1 MSFLNVLRLTT
12 RIYPD
17 KAGPAVYAYQL
28 SEHISNKNFK
38 MYNITCRP
46 EGIFDKEKQVN
57 NHFKIEYIP
66 IKATR
71 WDAGSLKQLLFLIR
85 FGMYSFTKVLKL
97 HRKYRIDL
105 IHCDNPA
112 ITGFIASIFNLIF
125 KIPVIYTQHGLDSHF
140 KLNFLL
146 EIKIIYPR
154 STNYIIVSRKMIP
167 FFKKNK
173 LDTKK
178 LIWIP
183 IGIDLKNFFHVKTKE
198 EKEKIISNLNLNSIL
213 KIDDII
219 VIYVGYMDLEQK
231 VLGMI
236 DFLYGFKDFLIELN
250 ESERKKIKLI
260 FLGDGK
266 YKNLLEKELNNLNL
280 KNNIYLLGVRLE
292 IERFYAISDFLA
304 LTSYI
309 EGFPTVLLEAIASN
323 IPCICTDVGEVNEI
337 LDTRS
342 IIPCGKRKEITNKLK
357 LFYNDKNVCKQIVDS
372 SFNKIKKFDW
382 LYITEEIRKV
392 YKNTIFKNI
401 KKNDKK

>member
-1 MSFLNVLRLTT
+1 LNIVRLTT

-28 SEHISNKNFK
+28 SEHISDKNFR

-46 EGIFDKEKQVN
+46 EGIFDKEKIIN
-57 NHFKIEYIP
+57 NNFKIEYIP

-71 WDAGSLKQLLFLIR
+71 WDGGPLIQLLFLIR
-85 FGMYSFTKVLKL
+85 FGMYSFKKVLKL
-97 HRKYRIDL
+97 HRKYRVDL

-112 ITGFIASIFNLIF
+112 ITGFIASLFNMIFR
-125 KIPVIYTQHGLDSHF
+125 IPFIYTQHGLDSHF

-154 STNYIIVSRKMIP
+154 SVNYIIVSRKMIP

-178 LIWIP
+178 LTWIP
-183 IGIDLKNFFHVKTKE
+183 VGVDLKKFYHIKTKK
-198 EKEKIISNLNLNSIL
+198 EKENTISELNMNSIL
-213 KIDDII
+213 KVDDCIL
-219 VIYVGYMDLEQK
+219 IYVGYMDLKQK

-236 DFLYGFKDFLIELN
+236 DFIHGFNRFLIDLN
-250 ESERKKIKLI
+250 DNEKKKIKLL

-266 YKNLLEKELNNLNL
+266 YKNLLVSELNTLDL
-280 KNNIYLLGVRLE
+280 KNNVYLLGVRLE
-292 IERFYAISDFLA
+292 IEKFYAISDFLA

-323 IPCICTDVGEVNEI
+323 VPCICTDVGEVNEI

-342 IIPCGKRKEITNKLK
+342 IIPCGNREEITNKLK
-357 LFYNDKNVCKQIVDS
+357 IFYNDKNLCEQIVNN
-372 SFNKIKKFDW
+372 SFNKIEKFDW
-382 LYITEEIRKV
+382 LCITEEIRKL
-392 YKNTIFKNI
+392 YKKTVLGTIERK
-401 KKNDKK
+401 

>member
-1 MSFLNVLRLTT
+1 LNIVRLTT

-46 EGIFDKEKQVN
+46 EGIFDKKKQIN
-57 NHFKIEYIP
+57 NYFKIEYIP

-71 WDAGSLKQLLFLIR
+71 WDAGSLKQLLFLLS
-85 FGMYSFTKVLKL
+85 FGLNSFKKVLKL

-112 ITGFIASIFNLIF
+112 ITGLIASVFNLLF
-125 KIPVIYTQHGLDSHF
+125 KIPFIYTQHGLDSHF

-146 EIKIIYPR
+146 EIKIIYPH
-154 STNYIIVSRKMIP
+154 SANYIIVSRKMIP

-173 LDTKK
+173 LDIKK

-183 IGIDLKNFFHVKTKE
+183 VGVDLKKFFHVKTKE
-198 EKEKIISNLNLNSIL
+198 EKEKIISELNLSSIL
-213 KIDDII
+213 KTDDLII
-219 VIYVGYMDLEQK
+219 IYVGYMDLKQK

-236 DFLYGFKDFLIELN
+236 DFINGFNRFLIDLN
-250 ESERKKIKLI
+250 ENEKKKIKLL
-260 FLGDGK
+260 FLGEGK
-266 YKNLLEKELNNLNL
+266 YKSLLEKELKTLDL
-280 KNNIYLLGVRLE
+280 KNNAYLLGVRLE
-292 IERFYAISDFLA
+292 IEKFYAISDFLA

-309 EGFPTVLLEAIASN
+309 EGFPTVLLEAVASN

-337 LDTRS
+337 LDIRS
-342 IIPCGKRKEITNKLK
+342 IIPCGRREEIANKLK
-357 LFYNDKNVCKQIVDS
+357 IFYTNKTICKEIVDS
-372 SFNKIKKFDW
+372 SFNKVKKFDW
-382 LYITEEIRKV
+382 IFITEEIRKV